1 MIQRK
6 VEEAMDYIE
15 DDPRYPPK
23 SYSLNRSKKHP
34 LYPQRQTPTLH
45 YNYDY
50 DYDYDYLDVDEDGD
64 ELDDEFLD
72 KNDSSYNP
80 GGGYARKFQR
90 NEEAFERYPKRQR
103 LKNPVSNYEF
113 APRNPR
119 LLAYGD
125 GNSAVEWSEHEK
137 FVLLEVWGDKF
148 LQLGRNS
155 LRSEDWVDVAE
166 KVSETSKIERNEAQ
180 CRQMMDVLKRRYKKE
195 KAKGGNFSKW
205 AYFNKMDML
214 MKQESGTVG
223 GFSLACG
230 VDSGEYV
237 FMDTRVY
244 LDRANMNDE
253 MRDSPCES
261 EEEEEEEEEGGSAG
275 NDGMKGLRVL
285 AESVQKFGEIY
296 GKIESSKREQMMELE
311 RMRIEFQMDL
321 ELQKKQI
328 LDRAQAEIAKI
339 REEDDDEEDEDN
351 SDDDDDVSG
360 GNISK

>member
-1 MIQRK
+1 M
-6 VEEAMDYIE
+6 EYIE

-23 SYSLNRSKKHP
+23 SYSLNRSRKHP
-34 LYPQRQTPTLH
+34 LYPQHQTLTTH

-50 DYDYDYLDVDEDGD
+50 DYDYDYEYLDVNDDEE
-64 ELDDEFLD
+64 ELDGEFID
-72 KNDSSYNP
+72 KNDTSYNP
-80 GGGYARKFQR
+80 RGYSHKFQQSQD
-90 NEEAFERYPKRQR
+90 AFERYPKRQR
-103 LKNPVSNYEF
+103 RKNQVSNFEF
-113 APRNPR
+113 APRNPLSYEDGDR
-119 LLAYGD
+119 D

-166 KVSETSKIERNEAQ
+166 KLSETSKIERNEAQ
-180 CRQMMDVLKRRYKKE
+180 CRQMMDVLKRKYKKE
-195 KAKGGNFSKW
+195 KARGNYSKW
-205 AYFNKMDML
+205 VYFNKMDML

-261 EEEEEEEEEGGSAG
+261 EEEGEEEEEGGSG
-275 NDGMKGLRVL
+275 GHEGVKGLRVL

-311 RMRIEFQMDL
+311 RMRIEFQRDL

-328 LDRAQAEIAKI
+328 LERAQVEIAKI
-339 REEDDDEEDEDN
+339 REEDDGEDEYNFEDEDDDE
-351 SDDDDDVSG
+351 DDDDDVSG
-360 GNISK
+360 GNVSK